1 MVEGSYLPPRTQPF
15 PVTCTVLS
23 PPLPQGMMG
32 TDGKT
37 PADGDQ
43 LPLLPQPLSSWPQ
56 QLHLSWPPSIFCG
69 VDPQQRTPAPRG
81 APGEGFV
88 GFSK

>member
-1 MVEGSYLPPRTQPF
+1 MVEGSYLPPSTQPF

-43 LPLLPQPLSSWPQ
+43 LLLLPQPLSSWPQ